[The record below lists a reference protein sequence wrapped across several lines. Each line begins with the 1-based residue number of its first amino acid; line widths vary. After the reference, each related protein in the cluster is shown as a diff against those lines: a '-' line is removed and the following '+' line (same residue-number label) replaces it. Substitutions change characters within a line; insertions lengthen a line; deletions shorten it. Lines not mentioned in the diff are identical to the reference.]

1 MGTETEIEM
10 ELELKFRTGT
20 ETELKLAHTSGLR
33 IGIELNHGT
42 EIYLHDWLSLHP
54 AWHKIGHIRDIT
66 ADQSLSLVPTKLILM
81 QQNQTSTNK
90 PNGAIYIK

>member
-42 EIYLHDWLSLHP
+42 EIYLHD
-54 AWHKIGHIRDIT
+54 
-66 ADQSLSLVPTKLILM
+66 
-81 QQNQTSTNK
+81 
-90 PNGAIYIK
+90 